1 MRKFGMA
8 ILALVCVS
16 TMAMVPESRAQ
27 AADASVSC
35 DLSFNLSGWSV
46 IYKHASGT
54 GVVSCS
60 NGQQANVKITINGG
74 GLTAGKYRIDNGKGE
89 ITHVHMIDDVFGN
102 YAQASADAGMVK
114 SGEAQ
119 VLTKGITSLVL
130 HGTGEG
136 IDLGLSV
143 AAVSISKP

>member
-60 NGQQANVKITINGG
+60 NGQHAK
-74 GLTAGKYRIDNGKGE
+74 
-89 ITHVHMIDDVFGN
+89 
-102 YAQASADAGMVK
+102 DAVDP
-114 SGEAQ
+114 A
-119 VLTKGITSLVL
+119 
-130 HGTGEG
+130 H
-136 IDLGLSV
+136 
-143 AAVSISKP
+143 